1 MQRLVSIFA
10 LSALM
15 IKGSISLANTDV
27 AIIEFRE
34 GSAIVDHYVAQ
45 QLDRVYETLP
55 IESSI
60 ELELVPQREIN
71 LYYQKSVM
79 LSKERSLSVANYFI
93 RKGLDASRVSFNSY
107 RKGLYVET
115 VSYNDFQELN
125 SALIFRPKITR
136 AKSAPLRFT
145 HSGVN
150 PFETNCLNQSI
161 NSTQENQLFHSN
173 GASILIP
180 ANAFETESGLA
191 MPSTSIDIQFCVYID
206 AADFLMAD
214 ITSNATKRWLE
225 SGGMVFIEA
234 YSGKEKL
241 RLKPLTQ
248 IEIRLDEQIGN
259 PKGMSVFTGENR
271 YNIVNWNPSPKDE
284 VVKKTKRDTVYRE
297 NLFTGEL
304 EIIVGEGLEEEYDE
318 FQGYFLKVANLGWI
332 NCDRFLDIQNTTDL
346 LVNVSGGSRGMAVRI
361 VFEKLNSVLPGYSIN
376 TSGTVKFDGVPADE
390 AVTVLAFG
398 KQDGK
403 PMWAEQQ
410 FVLGS
415 SKELNLTPRSM
426 SETQIKAEM
435 AKFGN

>member
-1 MQRLVSIFA
+1 MQRFVSIFA

-34 GSAIVDHYVAQ
+34 GSAIVDYYVAQ

-71 LYYQKSVM
+71 LYYQKSAM

-125 SALIFRPKITR
+125 SALIFRPKVTR
-136 AKSAPLRFT
+136 SKSPPLRFT
-145 HSGVN
+145 HSGAN
-150 PFETNCLNQSI
+150 PFESNCLNQSI
-161 NSTQENQLFHSN
+161 NSAQENELYHPN
-173 GASILIP
+173 GASVSIP

-191 MPSTSIDIQFCVYID
+191 MPSTSVDIQFCVYID

-234 YSGKEKL
+234 FSGKEKL
-241 RLKPLTQ
+241 RLKSLT
-248 IEIRLDEQIGN
+248 QIGN
-259 PKGMSVFTGENR
+259 PKGMIVFTGENR

-284 VVKKTKRDTVYRE
+284 VVKKMKRDTAYVE
-297 NLFTGEL
+297 DLFTGEMAIFL
-304 EIIVGEGLEEEYDE
+304 EDGLEEEYDE
-318 FQGYFLKVANLGWI
+318 FQGYLLKVGNLGWI

-346 LVNVSGGSRGMAVRI
+346 MVNVSGGSRGMAVRM

-376 TSGTVKFDGVPADE
+376 TSGTVKFDGVPTDE

-403 PMWAEQQ
+403 PMWAEQR

-415 SKELNLTPRSM
+415 SKELDLTPRSM